1 MAEKKSIFSKK
12 TLPFILIIGAAFLAF
27 YFNKT
32 SSTDQ
37 ENLVEVES
45 FVVRGIDLSHHNSI
59 PDPYKL
65 KEEAVSF
72 VYMKATEG
80 VDHLDQNY
88 QLNHNLLKEVD
99 IKVGAYH
106 FYTFGISGLQ
116 QAQHFIKTVKC
127 ESGDLI
133 PAIDVEHSPINPY
146 SRDTAYVGKIIR
158 ELKILEAELHRYF
171 GKRPLIYTNM
181 ECYRLYIK
189 KHFSEN
195 LLWIADLNEPPTSE
209 LKNWRIWQFSHQGKV
224 RGVDGKVDLNFY
236 RYTMKDFEEML
247 LP

>member
-1 MAEKKSIFSKK
+1 MAKKNDLFRKK
-12 TLPFILIIGAAFLAF
+12 ILALILAIGVVCLAF
-27 YFNKT
+27 YFKKA
-32 SSTDQ
+32 SSTGKQ
-37 ENLVEVES
+37 TFEEVES

-80 VDHLDQNY
+80 TDHLDQNY
-88 QLNHNLLKEVD
+88 QLNHRLLKEAD

-106 FYTFGISGLQ
+106 FYTFGVSGLQ
-116 QAQHFIKTVKC
+116 QAQHFIKTAKS

-133 PAIDVEHSPINPY
+133 PAIDVEHSPVNPF
-146 SRDTAYVGKIIR
+146 SRDTAYVGKVIK

-171 GKRPLIYTNM
+171 GKKPLIYTNR
-181 ECYRLYIK
+181 ECYRLYIE

-195 LLWIADLNEPPTSE
+195 LLWIADLKEQPTRE
-209 LKNWRIWQFSHQGKV
+209 LTNWRIWQFSHQGKV
-224 RGVDGKVDLNFY
+224 RGVDGKVDLNYY